1 MTRGI
6 GDSMALKRACHDNR
20 IHSKLAPEGKQAR
33 AIYDAVEQAR
43 VEAIGSRAMLG
54 VADNIGSMLEDKYAK
69 ANLADVKDQADAPI
83 EEAIALMVREKLT
96 GRPAPKSGE
105 RMVNLWRK
113 WVEEKASADL
123 DGLAAKL
130 DDQNAFARV
139 VRDMLASMEM
149 AEELGDDQ
157 ESEDT
162 EDSDDDQPQGEEKS
176 EEGGE
181 DDSGSDDSQSED
193 AEPSAEDQE
202 AGETDA
208 ADATS
213 DEMTDEDDPDAETPG
228 EAKRPDNP
236 FTNLPKEIDY
246 KVFSTAFDETV
257 GAEELC
263 EEEELDRLRAFLDKQ
278 LSNLQGVVGRLANRL
293 QRRLMAQQNRSWDF
307 DLEEGYLDPA
317 RLVRVVIDPMQPLS
331 FKQERDTK
339 FRDTVVTLV
348 LDNSGSMRGRPITVA
363 ATCADILARTLERC
377 GVSVEILGFTTRA
390 WKGGQAREKW
400 LKDGKP
406 PNPGRL
412 NDLRHII
419 YKSADM
425 PWRRARRNLGLMMRE
440 GLLKENIDGEALLWA
455 HNRLIARPEQRKIL
469 MMISDGAPVDDS
481 TLSVNPGNYLERHL
495 RAVIELI
502 ESRSP
507 VELLAIGIGH
517 DVTRYYR
524 RAVTIVDAEELAG
537 AMTEQLASLF
547 GEESATRHPPR
558 RPAARRMTP
567 PSLRLRNW
575 LGGFAALALISV
587 LGLAN
592 SGDAGSAPLDR
603 ITVNARPITQFRI
616 GRDERQFGPLEFVGG
631 LEMTANSRH
640 FGAISAF
647 RFTSPG
653 SNFVGVADTGF
664 WFFGKLVHDA
674 AQKPAGI
681 ADFRMEQMVDASGQT
696 FARKWE
702 VDAEGLAVKDGI
714 ATVGFER
721 NHRIAQFRIEPG
733 KMGPAI
739 RNLDFLVPVG

>member
-1 MTRGI
+1 MAGPGDNTRNKSKTGSEADSFKRAVTVCMRAIAGDKDLEVGFAKDRPALAGSRARLPELPKKASKADIAITRGL
-6 GDSMALKRACHDNR
+6 GDSMALKRACHDTR
-20 IHSKLAPEGKQAR
+20 IHTRLAPEGKQAR

-43 VEAIGSRAMLG
+43 VEAIGSRAMQG
-54 VADNIGSMLEDKYAK
+54 VADNIGSMLEDKYAR
-69 ANLADVKDQADAPI
+69 ANLIDVKDKADAPI
-83 EEAIALMVREKLT
+83 EEALALMVREKLT
-96 GRPAPKSGE
+96 GRTVPKSGE
-105 RMVNLWRK
+105 RLVDLWRP

-123 DGLAAKL
+123 DGLSAKL
-130 DDQNAFARV
+130 DDQQAFARV
-139 VRDMLASMEM
+139 VREMLASMEM

-157 ESEDT
+157 ETEDT
-162 EDSDDDQPQGEEKS
+162 EDNDDNQPQGEEQS

-181 DDSGSDDSQSED
+181 DDSGSEQSQFDDTEASSDDEQ
-193 AEPSAEDQE
+193 SAETE
-202 AGETDA
+202 AS
-208 ADATS
+208 DATADDLS
-213 DEMTDEDDPDAETPG
+213 DDDDADAETPG
-228 EAKRPDNP
+228 EARRNDNP
-236 FTNLPKEIDY
+236 FTNLSKEIDY
-246 KVFSTAFDETV
+246 RVFTTAFDETV
-257 GAEELC
+257 GAEDLC

-278 LSNLQGVVGRLANRL
+278 LANLSGVVGRLANRL

-400 LKDGKP
+400 LKEGKP

-419 YKSADM
+419 YKSADH

-502 ESRSP
+502 ETRSP

-547 GEESATRHPPR
+547 GEESTRDTR
-558 RPAARRMTP
+558 RGGMRR
-567 PSLRLRNW
+567 
-575 LGGFAALALISV
+575 
-587 LGLAN
+587 
-592 SGDAGSAPLDR
+592 AG
-603 ITVNARPITQFRI
+603 
-616 GRDERQFGPLEFVGG
+616 
-631 LEMTANSRH
+631 
-640 FGAISAF
+640 
-647 RFTSPG
+647 
-653 SNFVGVADTGF
+653 
-664 WFFGKLVHDA
+664 
-674 AQKPAGI
+674 
-681 ADFRMEQMVDASGQT
+681 
-696 FARKWE
+696 
-702 VDAEGLAVKDGI
+702 
-714 ATVGFER
+714 
-721 NHRIAQFRIEPG
+721 
-733 KMGPAI
+733 
-739 RNLDFLVPVG
+739 